1 MKTMSKSIIKINA
14 TSITNP
20 EYGFPHEEMRVP
32 LTESEIKKT
41 LELFG
46 TPEEPKM
53 LTPQEFLD
61 NHIYWWNKI
70 MDECFGDYE
79 SIEGILHQ
87 NVNEF
92 KTITIDQA
100 VEVAKLYWDDPER
113 EEEGW
118 YEEVFIPTMQQEN
131 YYDY

>member
-1 MKTMSKSIIKINA
+1 MSKIKINA
-14 TSITNP
+14 TSITDP
-20 EYGFPHEEMRVP
+20 QYGFPHEGMRVP
-32 LTESEIKKT
+32 LDDGEIKKT

-70 MDECFGDYE
+70 MEEYFGDYE

-118 YEEVFIPTMQQEN
+118 YEEEFIPTMQREK

>member
-1 MKTMSKSIIKINA
+1 MSEIRINA
-14 TSITNP
+14 TSITDP
-20 EYGFPHEEMRVP
+20 EYGFPHEDMRVP
-32 LTESEIKKT
+32 LDDGEIKKT

-70 MDECFGDYE
+70 MEEYFGDYE

-100 VEVAKLYWDDPER
+100 VEVSKLYWKDPER

-118 YEEVFIPTMQQEN
+118 YEEYFIPAMQREN
-131 YYDY
+131 YYE